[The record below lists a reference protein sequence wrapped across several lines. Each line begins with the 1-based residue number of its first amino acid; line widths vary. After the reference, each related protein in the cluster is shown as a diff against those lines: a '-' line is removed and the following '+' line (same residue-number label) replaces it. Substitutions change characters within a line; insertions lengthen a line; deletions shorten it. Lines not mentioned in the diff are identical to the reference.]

1 MNWVRRY
8 LAELELYGKGYYVI
22 EDDEDIENS
31 NFFQAPP
38 KNVDDKKVLMKFT
51 FTNLKLH
58 NKHNIFAKAVRAR
71 VWDLLIPF
79 DADKNEEFNK

>member
-51 FTNLKLH
+51 FNDYT
-58 NKHNIFAKAVRAR
+58 FAKAVRAR